1 MTRGKTN
8 AATSGNGRHQSADAL
23 TLTPVSKNGK
33 SKPILITG
41 GAGFVGSNLAHRL
54 LSSGQR
60 VRLLDNLSRAGVERN
75 LRWLIET
82 HGDLV
87 DIEVPDVRNLT
98 IVKQAVKDASQVFH
112 FAAQVA
118 VTSSLVDPIE
128 DFEINARGTLNLL
141 EAVRAADNPPPL
153 IFTSTNKVY
162 GNLADLQFEKQGSR
176 YAPLNDEIRERGIN
190 EDRALDFHSPYGCSK
205 GAADQYVTDYAR
217 TYRLPALVFRM
228 SCIYGPHQYGNED
241 QGWVAHFLIRSIS
254 GKPITI
260 YGDGLQVR
268 DILFIDDLVDAFLLA
283 QQQMKKLAG
292 NAFNIGGGPA
302 NSISLLEL
310 LDLLADLHGGD
321 VSVRFENW
329 RAADQRYYVADTSKF
344 NGLTAWR
351 PRVPVHEGVRRLYEW
366 IRTGDEQF
374 AAERVRVASLPAART
389 VAAAKC

>member
-1 MTRGKTN
+1 MTRGKTT
-8 AATSGNGRHQSADAL
+8 AATSGNGAHAS
-23 TLTPVSKNGK
+23 TLTPAGKNGK

-54 LSSGQR
+54 LSNGYR
-60 VRLLDNLSRAGVERN
+60 VRLLDNLSRNGVERN

-87 DIEVPDVRNLT
+87 DIEVPDVRNLSV
-98 IVKQAVKDASQVFH
+98 VKQAVKDASQVFH

-141 EAVRAADNPPPL
+141 EAVRAVENPPPL

-162 GNLADLQFEKQGSR
+162 GNLADLEFDKQGTR
-176 YAPLNDEIRERGIN
+176 YAPMNEAIRERGIN
-190 EDRALDFHSPYGCSK
+190 EDRPLDFHSPYGCSK

-241 QGWVAHFLIRSIS
+241 QGWVAHFVIRSLS

-260 YGDGLQVR
+260 YGDGMQVR
-268 DILFIDDLVDAFLLA
+268 DILYVDDLVDAFLLG
-283 QQQMKKLAG
+283 QQHMKKLAG
-292 NAFNIGGGPA
+292 NAFNIGGGPT

-310 LDLLADLHGGD
+310 LDLLAELHGGD
-321 VSVRFENW
+321 ISVRFESW

-344 NGLTAWR
+344 SGLTGWA

-366 IRTGDEQF
+366 IRTGDAQF
-374 AAERVRVASLPAART
+374 RAEPVRVTSLPPVSR
-389 VAAAKC
+389 VAAAKF